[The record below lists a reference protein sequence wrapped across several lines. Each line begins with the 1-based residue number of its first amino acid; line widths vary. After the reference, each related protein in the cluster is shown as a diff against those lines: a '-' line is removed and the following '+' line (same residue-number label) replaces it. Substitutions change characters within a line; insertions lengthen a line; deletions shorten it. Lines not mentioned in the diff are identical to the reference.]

1 MNDLVIRLFLNFTLP
16 QASLTCDFYDARH
29 IINFMSIFFRML
41 TIADAAGHYS
51 GSDDYEYDW
60 HLGFPPS
67 KTLKQSHKK
76 KLPKPSQQQSAQSS
90 ESGVLPT
97 VPVDPLAMDTN
108 DDDKAAAAKAE
119 RKLLKKAE
127 KERRKKEKKERKKN
141 RLSSSNDTGSVIV
154 EGTTLKASPIRLKIK
169 TLVPPLGS
177 NAAMLSYSDS
187 LTSASKIEDGIK
199 SNGHTSSND
208 AGEDSDVMSTTS
220 SAATKNRRSSVSSG
234 GKRLSTSNRDVR
246 TQCDKCDGPGSNGN
260 LVRCDECRRCYHFSC
275 LIPPVKKSP
284 KVAGY
289 SWHCVDCDPSDRD
302 SDWHL
307 D

>member
-1 MNDLVIRLFLNFTLP
+1 
-16 QASLTCDFYDARH
+16 
-29 IINFMSIFFRML
+29 ML

-67 KTLKQSHKK
+67 KTLKQSHKM
-76 KLPKPSQQQSAQSS
+76 KLPKQPQQQSAQSN

-97 VPVDPLAMDTN
+97 IPVDPLAMETN

-141 RLSSSNDTGSVIV
+141 RLSGSNETGSVTV

-187 LTSASKIEDGIK
+187 LTEAAKIEDGIK

-208 AGEDSDVMSTTS
+208 AGEESDDMMSTTS